1 MEISLQDL
9 PALTTLEMGYD
20 ACCGLIDL
28 MGAGDRRAELRN
40 LPLLNTWILHNN
52 ALKNIGELRLAGLSA
67 LTTVTMKE
75 GVLAEL
81 KQVRRADGMYHG
93 I

>member
-1 MEISLQDL
+1 
-9 PALTTLEMGYD
+9 MGFD

-40 LPLLNTWILHNN
+40 LPLLNTWTLHSN
-52 ALKNIGELRLAGLSA
+52 ALKNTGELRLAGLNGLS
-67 LTTVTMKE
+67 TVTVKE

-81 KQVRRADGMYHG
+81 KQVRRADGRDDRK
-93 I
+93 